1 MIYKKVRKTANDKN
15 SVKSNN
21 SLVQV
26 TQNGYDDIAE
36 DRQNFLLLTWSFI
49 RTWEY
54 RNKQKLI
61 KCQKIEKIQKTKG
74 KESVFL

>member
-54 RNKQKLI
+54 RNK
-61 KCQKIEKIQKTKG
+61 
-74 KESVFL
+74 